1 METPAQPVPYDLS
14 AERWV
19 LGSLLYDDSGMPAV
33 DALLAP
39 GDFYQGTHGQ
49 IYAAMQALYR
59 AQPRQACTYGAVA
72 MELSRRGQLAG
83 VGGDAYLVDLWNNV
97 PTGMHAAHFAG
108 VVLDHALARA
118 LITAGGA
125 IAGLGYARGVDAAAR
140 ADQAER
146 TLLAV
151 TQRRQRAGAGQ
162 TLQGAMDSYL
172 GDLAKRLDGTAP
184 ATPGWSTG
192 LARLDDLIGGL
203 RPGKLVVVVGESG
216 GGKSTFGLAVT
227 LAAAQAGARVGFYS
241 LEMQEDELAERTL
254 AHDAGVDSLLLRAGQ
269 LTSDEWQRVQAAYTA
284 RAAQPP
290 VRLVTGGGFSYR
302 DIAAQARAW
311 AVDEGLHI
319 LAVDYLGL
327 VRTAGRAGERVN
339 ELDSLINDLKALAM
353 ELHCTVLTFSQLS
366 KAGAGAN
373 PEDWNRYLR
382 GSGAI
387 EHAADVILAVAPQG
401 ERPDEGT
408 APWPLQLAVTKH
420 RGGPV
425 GTVDALW
432 WLAYSRI
439 GEVTTRYA

>member
-1 METPAQPVPYDLS
+1 MDMPAQPIPYDLD

-33 DALLAP
+33 DAILQP

-59 AQPRQACTYGAVA
+59 AQPRQPCTYGATA
-72 MELSRRGQLAG
+72 LELSRRGHLEGA
-83 VGGDAYLVDLWNNV
+83 GGDAYLLELWNNV
-97 PTGMHAAHFAG
+97 PTGIHAAHFAG
-108 VVLDHALARA
+108 VVLNLALARE
-118 LITAGGA
+118 LVSAGGE
-125 IAGLGYARGVDAAAR
+125 IAGLGYAKHLTPEER
-140 ADQAER
+140 AER
-146 TLLAV
+146 AERALLAV
-151 TQRRQRAGAGQ
+151 TQRRQRAGAGL
-162 TLQGAMDSYL
+162 TLQGAMSTYL
-172 GDLAKRLDGTAP
+172 DALAARMDGTAP
-184 ATPGWSTG
+184 PAPGWSTG
-192 LARLDDLIGGL
+192 LHRLDDLIGGL
-203 RPGKLVVVVGESG
+203 RPGKLIVVVGESG

-254 AHDAGVDSLLLRAGQ
+254 AHDAEVDSLLLRAGQ
-269 LTSDEWQRVQAAYTA
+269 LTSEEWQAVQAAYQR

-290 VRLVTGGGFSYR
+290 VRLVTGGGFTYR

-311 AVDEGLHI
+311 AVDGGLHI

-327 VRTAGRAGERVN
+327 VRTAGRTGERVN

-353 ELHCTVLTFSQLS
+353 ELNITVLTFSQLS
-366 KAGAGAN
+366 KAGAGTT
-373 PEDWNRYLR
+373 PEEWKRYLR

-401 ERPDEGT
+401 DRPDEGT
-408 APWPLQLAVTKH
+408 DPWPLQLAVTKH